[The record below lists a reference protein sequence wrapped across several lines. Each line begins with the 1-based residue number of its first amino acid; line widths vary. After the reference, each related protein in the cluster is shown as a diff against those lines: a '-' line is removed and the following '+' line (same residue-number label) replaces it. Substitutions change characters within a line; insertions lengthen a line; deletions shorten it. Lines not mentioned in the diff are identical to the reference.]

1 MDMKKILYLLSL
13 LAVFAVASCGE
24 VSPDNTAK
32 MSVSVTAGTA
42 DVTELTFTV
51 SSKNVTSCAWMCV
64 VDGTTVP
71 SGTDIMSK
79 GKTTFANTEAEVKAT
94 GLNDNTAY
102 VIVAAGMGESGDIV
116 TSSPVKMTTLVRP
129 SQPAVTITDGKAEG
143 STYTFNVNPVD
154 AQKCAYKL
162 YRKNENA
169 TADDVLSTGT
179 EVSATEVT
187 AVKLENLE
195 DGEYFVVA
203 AVQHEQVKAISS
215 KTSFLIN
222 NALPTYTINPTK
234 VYCSY
239 KGNNGDDY
247 MVRFNF
253 IDNVGNTS
261 NIALDFVLS
270 GRHDYVPAGTY
281 QFGAESAPK
290 LDPEYTIQNIYNQA
304 DGTYESGYCTVII
317 KDGKYTFDIS
327 LLRSEDGLD
336 YSGHVLTLTWTGV
349 VEDMPI
355 I

>member
-1 MDMKKILYLLSL
+1 MKKTLDFVMGL
-13 LAVFAVASCGE
+13 FAACMFFACGE
-24 VSPDNTAK
+24 AAPENTEK

-51 SSKNVTSCAWMCV
+51 SSENVTSCAWMCV
-64 VDGTTVP
+64 EDGTAVP

-79 GKTTFANTEAEVKAT
+79 GKSTFANTEAQVKAT
-94 GLNDNTAY
+94 GLKDNTTY
-102 VIVAAGMGESGDIV
+102 VIVAAGMDEDGEV
-116 TSSPVKMTTLVRP
+116 ATSAPVRMTTLVKP
-129 SQPAVTITDGKAEG
+129 AEPAVTITDGKVDG
-143 STYTFNVNPVD
+143 STYTFKVNPAD

-187 AVKLENLE
+187 TVTLENLE

-203 AVQHEQVKAISS
+203 AVQHEQKKAMSLKS
-215 KTSFLIN
+215 SFLIN
-222 NALPTYTINPTK
+222 NALPTYTINPTR
-234 VYCSY
+234 VYRSY
-239 KGNNGDDY
+239 VSNNGDDHI
-247 MVRFNF
+247 VRFNF

-290 LDPEYTIQNIYNQA
+290 LDPAYTTQNIYNQA
-304 DGTYESGYCTVII
+304 DGTFESGYCNVVI

-327 LLRSEDGLD
+327 LLRSEDGSD
-336 YSGHVLTLTWTGV
+336 YSGHVFTLTWTGD
-349 VEDMPI
+349 VESMPVI
-355 I
+355 

>member
-1 MDMKKILYLLSL
+1 MRKILYFVSL
-13 LAVFAVASCGE
+13 AAAFVISSCGE
-24 VSPDNTAK
+24 VTPDNTEK
-32 MSVSVTAGTA
+32 MKVSVTAGTA

-51 SSKNVTSCAWMCV
+51 SSENVTSCAWMCV
-64 VDGTTVP
+64 EDGTTVP

-79 GKTTFANTEAEVKAT
+79 GKTTFANTEAQVKAT
-94 GLNDNTAY
+94 GLKDNTTY
-102 VIVAAGMGESGDIV
+102 VIVAAGMDEDGEV
-116 TSSPVKMTTLVRP
+116 ATSAPVRMTTLVKP
-129 SQPAVTITDGKAEG
+129 AEPAVTITDGKVDG
-143 STYTFNVNPVD
+143 STYTFKVNPAD

-187 AVKLENLE
+187 TVTLENLE

-203 AVQHEQVKAISS
+203 AVQHEQKKAMSLKS
-215 KTSFLIN
+215 SFLIN
-222 NALPTYTINPTK
+222 NALPTYTINPTR
-234 VYCSY
+234 VYRSY
-239 KGNNGDDY
+239 VSNNGDDHI
-247 MVRFNF
+247 VRFNF

-290 LDPEYTIQNIYNQA
+290 LDPAYTTQNVYNQD
-304 DGTYESGYCTVII
+304 DGTYESGYCNVVI

-327 LLRSEDGLD
+327 LLRSEDDSD
-336 YSGHVLTLTWTGV
+336 YSGHVFTLTWTGD
-349 VEDMPI
+349 VEQMPI

>member
-1 MDMKKILYLLSL
+1 MRKILYFVSL
-13 LAVFAVASCGE
+13 AAAFVISSCGE
-24 VSPDNTAK
+24 VTPDNTEK
-32 MSVSVTAGTA
+32 MKVSVTAGTA

-51 SSKNVTSCAWMCV
+51 SSENVTSCAWMCV
-64 VDGTTVP
+64 EDGTTVP

-79 GKTTFANTEAEVKAT
+79 GKSTFSNTEAQVKAT
-94 GLNDNTAY
+94 GLKDNTTY
-102 VIVAAGMGESGDIV
+102 VIVAAGMDEDGEV
-116 TSSPVKMTTLVRP
+116 ATSAPVRMTTLVKP
-129 SQPAVTITDGKAEG
+129 AEPAVTITDGKVDG
-143 STYTFNVNPVD
+143 STYTFKVNPAD

-187 AVKLENLE
+187 TVTLENLE

-203 AVQHEQVKAISS
+203 AVQHEQKKAMSLKS
-215 KTSFLIN
+215 SFLIN
-222 NALPTYTINPTK
+222 NALPTYTINPTR
-234 VYCSY
+234 VYRSY
-239 KGNNGDDY
+239 VSNNGDDHI
-247 MVRFNF
+247 VRFNF

-290 LDPEYTIQNIYNQA
+290 LDPTYTTQNIYNQD
-304 DGTYESGYCTVII
+304 DGTFESGYCNVVI

-327 LLRSEDGLD
+327 LLRSEDDSD
-336 YSGHVLTLTWTGV
+336 YSGHVLTLTWTGD
-349 VEDMPI
+349 VEQMPI